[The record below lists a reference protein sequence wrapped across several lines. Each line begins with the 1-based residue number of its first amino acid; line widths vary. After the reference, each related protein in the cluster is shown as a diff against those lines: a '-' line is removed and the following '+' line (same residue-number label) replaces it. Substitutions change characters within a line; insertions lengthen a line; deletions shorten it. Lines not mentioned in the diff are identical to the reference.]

1 MRVDIPALPDG
12 AIPPQAGE
20 TRPRISRRRLLLLG
34 AGALLGTAAGFKLL
48 AGFGGFRI
56 NEVEA
61 STPAFDPETFR
72 LTVDGDVEHPI
83 SLSWDELLALPKAAQ
98 VSDFH
103 CVEGW
108 GVNDV
113 RWEGVRLQT
122 IVD

>member
-1 MRVDIPALPDG
+1 MRVDDPVLPDVSTSHSESD
-12 AIPPQAGE
+12 A
-20 TRPRISRRRLLLLG
+20 RPRISRRRLLLLG

-56 NEVEA
+56 NQVEA
-61 STPAFDPETFR
+61 STPAFDPDTFR
-72 LTVDGDVEHPI
+72 LTVDGDVENPI
-83 SLSWDELLALPKAAQ
+83 SLNWDQLLALPKASQ

-113 RWEGVRLQT
+113 RWEG
-122 IVD
+122 